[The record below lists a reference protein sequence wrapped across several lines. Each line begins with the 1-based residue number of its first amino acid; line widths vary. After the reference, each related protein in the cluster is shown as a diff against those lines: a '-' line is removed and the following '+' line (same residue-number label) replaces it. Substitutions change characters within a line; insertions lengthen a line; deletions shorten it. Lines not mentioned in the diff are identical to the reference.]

1 MPDRDTSL
9 SDALNHIKDASSLS
23 HAYLVRGDEAVAEAV
38 QNALKERGVVLAGNP
53 DCMVRR
59 EEQLDVEAARAV
71 TQFAQLRAM
80 GASKYIVIHADTI
93 TVGAQNALLK
103 AVEEGIGNS
112 VFFFIVPPGFG
123 ILPTLASRCIALQS
137 DFSYSSESG
146 EAFLNLSYGD
156 RIAQAEAFG
165 KKQDREG
172 ARELVRSLL
181 VLAHT
186 KQFDASRMRDL
197 LDADRYLQ
205 LTGSSPK
212 GVIGHLALVL

>member
-1 MPDRDTSL
+1 MPDRETSL
-9 SDALNHIKDASSLS
+9 SDARNHIKNATSLS
-23 HAYLVRGDEAVAEAV
+23 HAYLIRGDVTAGDMV
-38 QNALKERGVVLAGNP
+38 QHALKERGIVFTGNP
-53 DCMVRR
+53 DCMMRH
-59 EEQLDVEAARAV
+59 EEQFDIDAARSV
-71 TQFAQLRAM
+71 MQFTQLRPV
-80 GASKYIVIHADTI
+80 GENKYIVIHAQTI
-93 TVGAQNALLK
+93 TTGAQNALLK

-112 VFFFIVPPGFG
+112 VFFFIVPPGVG
-123 ILPTLASRCIALQS
+123 IVPTLASRCITLQGN
-137 DFSYSSESG
+137 DTYSSDIG
-146 EAFLNLSYGD
+146 ETFLNLSYGE

-172 ARELVRSLL
+172 ARALVRSLL

-197 LDADRYLQ
+197 LNADQYLQ